1 MDIRTNNLIWVK
13 IIIIFVVITLFF
25 LACGPAQ
32 DETSAHPKY
41 VFLFIGDGMGQSQ
54 ITAAEI
60 YSHGLEKENRDI
72 GFNRLSFSGFPVLGQ
87 ITTNSSN
94 SYFTDSAASGT
105 AMASGYKTKNGKI
118 NFSED
123 ETLSFIT
130 VAEAAQS
137 AGRKIGILS
146 SVSLDHAT
154 PAAFFAQVPY
164 RWRYYDISLQ
174 MAESGFNFFGGGG
187 LKYPM
192 GMRGQ
197 DKDAREHAREQGYTI
212 VDTKAG
218 FNELHPGSS
227 KVWAFNEVLTRKS
240 ALPYE
245 IDRPAE
251 SLTLADFTRKAI
263 TLLDNQKGFFMMVEG
278 GKIDWACHDNDA
290 ASAILE
296 VKAFSDA
303 VQEAVD
309 FYNRHPED
317 TLIVVT
323 ADHETGGMILGSEK
337 ASYDMHLEL
346 LAHQNISLDQ
356 FNYQVIKPYLALT
369 DDQDRKLADLYP
381 EIKDKFGLLQ
391 LDKTLEEE
399 LRQKAEDGDRKA
411 QEKLLLSL
419 NSMEWRELEAALADP
434 RTSALGF
441 TIVRILNEKAGISW
455 GSYSHSASPVPVFA
469 LGTGAEKFEGSYD
482 NTNIAEKLFEILDS
496 SRPQPVQL
504 PQKSAAAASQ

>member
-1 MDIRTNNLIWVK
+1 MDIQTNNLIWVK
-13 IIIIFVVITLFF
+13 IIIIFVVISLFF
-25 LACGPAQ
+25 LACGPVQ
-32 DETSAHPKY
+32 DGADVHPKY

-54 ITAAEI
+54 ITATEI
-60 YSHGLEKENRDI
+60 YTHAIKDQDI
-72 GFNRLSFSGFPVLGQ
+72 GFKKLSFSDFPVLGQ
-87 ITTNSSN
+87 ITTYSSN

-105 AMASGYKTKNGKI
+105 ALASGYKTKNGKI
-118 NFSED
+118 NINED
-123 ETLSFIT
+123 ETLSYIT

-154 PAAFFAQVPY
+154 PAAFFAQVPF
-164 RWRYYDISLQ
+164 RWRYYDISLE
-174 MAESGFNFFGGGG
+174 MTESGFNFFGGGG

-197 DKDAREHAREQGYTI
+197 DRDAREIAREQGYTF

-218 FNELHPGSS
+218 FNGLQPGSS
-227 KVWAFNEVLTRKS
+227 KVWAFNEILTRKS
-240 ALPYE
+240 ALPFE
-245 IDRPAE
+245 IDRPAD

-263 TLLDNQKGFFMMVEG
+263 AVLDSPGGFFIMVEG

-303 VQEAVD
+303 VQEAVN
-309 FYNRHPED
+309 FYNQHPDD

-323 ADHETGGMILGSEK
+323 ADHETGGMMLGSEK
-337 ASYDMHLEL
+337 ASHRLHLEL
-346 LAHQNISLDQ
+346 LAHQNMSLDQ

-369 DDQDRKLADLYP
+369 DDRDRKLKDLYP
-381 EIKDKFGLLQ
+381 EIKDKFGLLR
-391 LDKTLEEE
+391 LDKTLEDE
-399 LRQKAEDGDRKA
+399 LRQKAEKGDLNA

-419 NSMEWRELEAALADP
+419 NSMEWRELEAALVDP

-469 LGTGAEKFEGSYD
+469 LGGGAEKFEGSYD
-482 NTNIAEKLFEILDS
+482 NTNIAEKLFTILGLS
-496 SRPQPVQL
+496 QPQPNPLTEEKTAEAVH
-504 PQKSAAAASQ
+504 